1 MDPPARWKT
10 VTRGWVAEG
19 IAPQELLM
27 GLTCSFGDEYVTVHA
42 DGSFGLDEIR
52 RTFEHVREQ
61 SPGAA
66 PVRILIVDAGSSFAP
81 TPQEVRAFVDDWS
94 EVFSGRGACISLA
107 VSRDLHFGLGR
118 MAAVV
123 AEGHDLPMRVFR
135 GEKQAVEWLL
145 AAVPQPSN

>member
-1 MDPPARWKT
+1 
-10 VTRGWVAEG
+10 
-19 IAPQELLM
+19 M

-52 RTFEHVREQ
+52 RTFQHVREHA
-61 SPGAA
+61 PGDA

-94 EVFSGRGACISLA
+94 ELFAERGACIALA
-107 VSRDLHFGLGR
+107 VTRDLHFGLGR

-123 AEGHDLPMRVFR
+123 AEGHELPMRVFR
-135 GEKQAVEWLL
+135 RENQAVEWLQ
-145 AAVPQPSN
+145 AAAPQPSN